1 MINNILEN
9 ELEIKGLS
17 GESLDILEEKI
28 NKIKEIFPEAICEGK
43 IDFERLSEELGHFK
57 EDKEERYRFEW
68 AGKREAIKIAQTP
81 SMGTLRPCK
90 EESKNWDTTQNLYI
104 EGDNLEVLKLLQKSY
119 QNKVKMIYIDPPY
132 NKEKDFIYKDKFKL
146 SLDDYKRKSG
156 YYNYENLV
164 TTTKKEF
171 SGRYHS
177 EWLTMMYSRLKIS
190 RGLLEDDGIIF
201 ISIDNKEFSNLIN
214 ICNEIFGEENFRGI
228 LKWKK
233 RSSGGQVKDGAII
246 NQVEYIICYSKSDK
260 FKFKGLKNLNIGE
273 MKWRD
278 FRKSG
283 GEWQRK
289 YRPNQYFPFYYE
301 EKMIL

>member
-1 MINNILEN
+1 
-9 ELEIKGLS
+9 
-17 GESLDILEEKI
+17 
-28 NKIKEIFPEAICEGK
+28 
-43 IDFERLSEELGHFK
+43 
-57 EDKEERYRFEW
+57 
-68 AGKREAIKIAQTP
+68 
-81 SMGTLRPCK
+81 
-90 EESKNWDTTQNLYI
+90 
-104 EGDNLEVLKLLQKSY
+104 
-119 QNKVKMIYIDPPY
+119 
-132 NKEKDFIYKDKFKL
+132 
-146 SLDDYKRKSG
+146 
-156 YYNYENLV
+156 
-164 TTTKKEF
+164 
-171 SGRYHS
+171 
-177 EWLTMMYSRLKIS
+177 MMYSRLKIS
-190 RGLLEDDGIIF
+190 RGLLEDVGIIF

-283 GEWQRK
+283 GEWERK

-301 EKMIL
+301 EKNDSLSLENKEGSIEINPIDKNGVEGFWQNGIESSAEKLRNKELRARKVNGRYIIEKLESQRRVK

>member
-1 MINNILEN
+1 MINNTLEN

-68 AGKREAIKIAQTP
+68 AGKSQAIKIAQTP

-132 NKEKDFIYKDKFKL
+132 NTGNDFVYKDDFK
-146 SLDDYKRKSG
+146 DNIE
-156 YYNYENLV
+156 NYMKITGQKDSEGNNIS
-164 TTTKKEF
+164 TNKDT

-177 EWLTMMYSRLKIS
+177 DWLNMMYPRLKIA
-190 RGLLEDDGIIF
+190 RNLLKEDGVIF
-201 ISIDNKEFSNLIN
+201 ISIDDNELENLKK
-214 ICNEIFGEENFRGI
+214 ICNEIYGESNFVTQIVWRKKQEHLM
-228 LKWKK
+228 LKEL
-233 RSSGGQVKDGAII
+233 Q
-246 NQVEYIICYSKSDK
+246 Q
-260 FKFKGLKNLNIGE
+260 FLNIYQF
-273 MKWRD
+273 M
-278 FRKSG
+278 
-283 GEWQRK
+283 
-289 YRPNQYFPFYYE
+289 
-301 EKMIL
+301 